1 MQKAGRIFM
10 ISVIFLVSAKLSFP
24 QEKLVL
30 TLEDSIR
37 LALSQNPYHLASEER
52 VEAARSKLR
61 EAASGFLPSLN
72 AQGLHTLDEK
82 LFVLEFPSVIPG
94 QPPEKVSID
103 FTKDYQFALSFSLP
117 LFTGGR
123 LTSGFKQA
131 KYNLLSTEEAVRQSS
146 HLTVFN
152 TKRAFYGVLL
162 AREFVRVAEEA
173 VEVAEKHFQNV
184 KSLYEVGMA
193 SKFDLLRS
201 EVQVANLKPQL
212 IRARN
217 NLKIAELGL
226 KTLLGIDLS
235 QPIELKGDM
244 TFQPYKPDLEECLS
258 RAMQNRPE
266 ISLVSYQ
273 KQIAAEMFKLARAT
287 RLPSLAVS
295 GTYNFWA
302 DQFNFQKNNW
312 QSYYTV
318 NLLLTVPLFNGFAA
332 SARMAQSKA
341 MIRELE
347 LTQKGLEEII
357 RFEVRQAILNLQ
369 QARESLLSQEKNVEQ
384 AQESLRIAELNFS
397 EGLATTLD
405 VSSAQAALSQA
416 KTNYSQALYDYVVS
430 LAELDK
436 AMGIGWSSQESEE

>member
-82 LFVLEFPSVIPG
+82 LFVLEFPSIIPG

-146 HLTVFN
+146 HLTLFN

-162 AREFVRVAEEA
+162 AQEFVRVAEEA

-226 KTLLGIDLS
+226 KILLGIDLS

-244 TFQPYKPDLEECLS
+244 TFQPYKPELEECLS
-258 RAMQNRPE
+258 RALQNRPE
-266 ISLVSYQ
+266 ISQVSYQ
-273 KQIAAEMFKLARAT
+273 KQMAGEMVKLARAT
-287 RLPSLAVS
+287 RLPSLAVL

-302 DQFNFQKNNW
+302 DQFNFQKDNW
-312 QSYYTV
+312 QNYYTV
-318 NLLLTVPLFNGFAA
+318 NLVLTVPLFNGFAA
-332 SARMAQSKA
+332 SAQMAQSKA

-347 LTQKGLEEII
+347 LTQKGLEETI

-397 EGLATTLD
+397 EGMVTTLD

-430 LAELDK
+430 LAELDR
-436 AMGIGWSSQESEE
+436 AMGMGWSSQESEE